1 MTIFDDLGEGFRKGG
16 NQLSG
21 GRSEETGFAGWLYGD
36 GKKRKRAEQRQQ
48 DELAQAAAEMKAR
61 QPLDYAARIDALN
74 QAAAMF
80 EPANEQLGR
89 MYGQGAKADL
99 HFEGDPTKM
108 PGYVDPMTSAYPTYA
123 GSSPALPKRR

>member
-1 MTIFDDLGEGFRKGG
+1 MGIFDQGA
-16 NQLSG
+16 NYLSG
-21 GRSEETGFAGWLYGD
+21 GRYEETGLGSTLRGD
-36 GKKRKRAEQRQQ
+36 DKKRVRAEKRQR

-108 PGYVDPMTSAYPTYA
+108 PGYVDPMTGVAATPASAYPNYA
-123 GSSPALPKRR
+123 GSPTPPKRF